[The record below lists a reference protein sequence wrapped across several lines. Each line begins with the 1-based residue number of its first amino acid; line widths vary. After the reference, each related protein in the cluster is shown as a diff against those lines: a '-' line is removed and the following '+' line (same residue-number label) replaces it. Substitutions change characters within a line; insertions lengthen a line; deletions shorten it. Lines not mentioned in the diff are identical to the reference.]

1 MGNDKK
7 NGEPLPD
14 LLATAQI
21 NPDEFSPQTNSDRL
35 RSTFYAMAG
44 FVYLVT
50 RQPSIR
56 WLLGVTIVVLGL
68 ALWLQVDLLRWTLLL
83 LAIGLVWT
91 SEALNTAIEAAVNIA
106 AQEYHPMAKVSKD
119 VAAAATFI
127 ASLVAALVAAL
138 TILPPL
144 FERLGGA

>member
-1 MGNDKK
+1 MGRNKK

-14 LLATAQI
+14 LMATAQI
-21 NPDEFSPQTNSDRL
+21 NPSEFSPQTNNDRL
-35 RSTFYAMAG
+35 RSTFYALAG
-44 FVYLVT
+44 FVFLVT

-56 WLLGVTIVVLGL
+56 WLLLVTIVVLGL
-68 ALWLQVDLLRWTLLL
+68 ALLLQVDLLRWTLLL

-91 SEALNTAIEAAVNIA
+91 SEALNTAIEAAVNIVA
-106 AQEYHPMAKVSKD
+106 KDFHPMAKVSKD

>member
-1 MGNDKK
+1 MGRNKK

-14 LLATAQI
+14 LMATAQI
-21 NPDEFSPQTNSDRL
+21 NPSEFSPQTNNDRL
-35 RSTFYAMAG
+35 RSTFYALAG
-44 FVYLVT
+44 FVFLVT

-56 WLLGVTIVVLGL
+56 WLLLVTIVVLGL
-68 ALWLQVDLLRWTLLL
+68 ALLLQVDLLRWTLLL

-91 SEALNTAIEAAVNIA
+91 SEALTTAIEAAVNIVA
-106 AQEYHPMAKVSKD
+106 KDFHPMAKVSKD

>member
-1 MGNDKK
+1 MGRNKK

-14 LLATAQI
+14 LMATAQI
-21 NPDEFSPQTNSDRL
+21 NPREFSPQTNHDRL
-35 RSTFYAMAG
+35 RSTFYALAG
-44 FVYLVT
+44 FVFLVT

-56 WLLGVTIVVLGL
+56 WLLLVTIVVLGL
-68 ALWLQVDLLRWTLLL
+68 ALLLQVDLLRWTLLL

-91 SEALNTAIEAAVNIA
+91 SEALNTAIEAAVNIVA
-106 AQEYHPMAKVSKD
+106 KDFHPMAKVSKD